1 MKTMNFEKRY
11 DGSEQPNNMLMVNSD
26 NEVVVFFGHGTD
38 EIGNFRWRK
47 DYDHRPTI
55 AEVRADIESL
65 VNGITDNRI
74 LKDFVW
80 RGRHVWLSSE
90 NQFNFKCAYDLAYQT
105 EGASLP
111 AKYKL
116 GEDGNGQPIYFVFE
130 DLETFGDFYLSA
142 IEWIQTCINEG
153 WEIKDSIDYSV
164 YE

>member
-1 MKTMNFEKRY
+1 M
-11 DGSEQPNNMLMVNSD
+11 
-26 NEVVVFFGHGTD
+26 
-38 EIGNFRWRK
+38 
-47 DYDHRPTI
+47 
-55 AEVRADIESL
+55 
-65 VNGITDNRI
+65 
-74 LKDFVW
+74 
-80 RGRHVWLSSE
+80 WLSSE

-153 WEIKDSIDYSV
+153 WEIKDSIDHSV